1 MSPAGPGTEPGPRR
15 DERRQGRSAPPA
27 EAPDRVRG
35 LAICGWRGRMG
46 CSRLPVT
53 EGPIVK
59 LTCDMDA
66 NVAYLRLRKRQGD
79 EETIALTSDFLVDI
93 DETGAVCGVEMLNA
107 TEHLAG
113 GDEGRLIVEMARKG
127 VVGEMKVA

>member
-1 MSPAGPGTEPGPRR
+1 M
-15 DERRQGRSAPPA
+15 
-27 EAPDRVRG
+27 
-35 LAICGWRGRMG
+35 
-46 CSRLPVT
+46 
-53 EGPIVK
+53 K